1 MKNNRLENIKK
12 RIINE
17 GIISKNDFQFLKMY
31 NAQIKKYDKS
41 IGDNLVYEWKINDI
55 LMLRFV
61 VMD

>member
-31 NAQIKKYDKS
+31 NVPIKKYEKS
-41 IGDNLVYEWKINDI
+41 MGDNIVFEWKINDLLI
-55 LMLRFV
+55 LKFV